1 MLKDILSMS
10 FGNLKR
16 MKLRS
21 FLTISGVVIGIG
33 ALVSMLSFGAG
44 MQKNISDQYEQFGL
58 LNTILV
64 YPPKT
69 LDESDSAKTVILN
82 EDAIEALADL
92 PGVRLAYPY
101 DNFTVTVQFSDTIFE
116 CSAQTLPHSAMNT
129 KMFSDYKSGGMFS
142 SDSIKEVV
150 VSDNFLENIGIYEP
164 DSAIGKEVILSMK
177 VTSIDSG
184 IVSLVTNYTSKGY
197 QIFRKFNLDSLNDA
211 SYRNRIATNE
221 LREAFKLFFDG
232 FLNSNSEVRDTLKI
246 CGVIES
252 WEGSRIKVKPII
264 IPVNTAANFSSSGFS
279 SDPAKML
286 AAIKNGDLF
295 DQNTDDSKK
304 EFPQVTLDLDPSYS
318 YETVRDSVEAMGF
331 RYFSYIDNL
340 QEIRKFFVYFN
351 LALGVVGFIALT
363 VAALGIVN
371 IMVMSIIER
380 YREIGILKSLGAD
393 EGKIKLIFLVESGA
407 IGFIGSVFGII
418 LGWIVTRI
426 CSIAAKYFIARQG
439 GPEMEMFYLPLWLIV
454 FALIFGIGI
463 STLAGLFPAV
473 RAAKVDPVKAL
484 RHD

>member
-1 MLKDILSMS
+1 MS

-44 MQKNISDQYEQFGL
+44 MQKNIADRYEQFGL

-64 YPPKT
+64 YPPKVT
-69 LDESDSAKTVILN
+69 EDSDSSETILLDD
-82 EDAIEALADL
+82 DAVSALSGI

-101 DNFTVTVQFSDTIFE
+101 DNFKLNMEISDTSFE
-116 CSAQTLPHSAMNT
+116 CSAQTLPYSATGT
-129 KMFSDYKSGGMFS
+129 KLFSQFEAGTAFRDDS
-142 SDSIKEVV
+142 SRQVIVT
-150 VSDNFLENIGIYEP
+150 SDFLKLAGIESP
-164 DSAIGKEVILSMK
+164 DSAIGKQVVMSMK
-177 VTSIDSG
+177 VTNIDSG
-184 IVSLVTNYTSKGY
+184 LVKLAGNYASKGLAK
-197 QIFRKFNLDSLNDA
+197 FRSLNPDSLSHPA
-211 SYRNRIATNE
+211 YRNRIISAE
-221 LREAFKLFFDG
+221 LQEAMRLFFDG
-232 FLNSNSEVRDTLKI
+232 LMNSKSDIRDTLEI
-246 CGVIES
+246 CGVIEGDQGYQLNIKPVLIPMS
-252 WEGSRIKVKPII
+252 TASRFSDSG
-264 IPVNTAANFSSSGFS
+264 IP
-279 SDPAKML
+279 SDPAKLL
-286 AAIKNGDLF
+286 ASIKNGDIFSL
-295 DQNTDDSKK
+295 NTDNSKK
-304 EFPQVTLDLDPSYS
+304 EFPQVTLDLDPSCS
-318 YETVRDSVEAMGF
+318 YETVRDSVEALGF

-371 IMVMSIIER
+371 TMVMSIIER

-393 EGKIKLIFLVESGA
+393 EGKIKLLFLLESGA
-407 IGFIGSVFGII
+407 IGFIGSIFGII

-426 CSIAAKYFIARQG
+426 CSVTAKYFIAKQG
-439 GPEMEMFYLPLWLIV
+439 GPEMEMFYLPLWLII

-463 STLAGLFPAV
+463 SSLAGLFPAI